1 VGESWSAR
9 ALVNWDEGLSIPGMG
24 LWLDPRRHVPFA
36 FASDAFGEAYA
47 DRLIATPETVRF
59 LRRHRTKPSFL
70 PSPVRRS
77 FALGEG
83 DLTLWPAGVLPGSA
97 QLALRYR
104 GGTLL
109 YFRRI
114 LPEPVGL
121 GDTLDAPRA
130 DAVLIDSPAGA
141 APQACARRADTM
153 AAIRTWAERVLERN
167 EVPAILAEPVA
178 AAPAIVAQLAALG
191 SEMRLHWMIYRTLR
205 VWAAF
210 GLRVPRAWP
219 LRGAPRVGQ
228 VVVLPWGDARRE
240 PAGPATTSAERDAG
254 GSTGGRRDAS
264 GMDALIKV
272 LGTTGADGTAV
283 RMRIA
288 VVHDGTAPPPAGLHP
303 DEVFLLA
310 FTAGVPEIMTH
321 VQRTGATEVYLSP
334 WTPPVV
340 GQVLRDLGVAGVT
353 RLGPPEQL
361 ALGGRGQVS

>member
-1 VGESWSAR
+1 MGESWSAR
-9 ALVNWDEGLSIPGMG
+9 ALVSWDDGFSIPGMG
-24 LWLDPRRHVPFA
+24 LWLDPRRHVPLA

-47 DRLIATPETVRF
+47 ARLIATPETVRF

-70 PSPVRRS
+70 PSPYRRS
-77 FALGEG
+77 FALGEA
-83 DLTLWPAGVLPGSA
+83 DVTLWPAGVVPGSA

-109 YFRRI
+109 YFRRV

-121 GDTLDAPRA
+121 GEPLDAPRA
-130 DAVLIDSPAGA
+130 DAVLIDSPVGL

-153 AAIRTWAERVLERN
+153 AAVRKWAERVLERN

-178 AAPAIVAQLAALG
+178 AGPAIVAQLAALG
-191 SEMRLHWMIYRTLR
+191 TEMRLHWMIYRALR

-210 GLRVPRAWP
+210 GVRVPRAWP

-228 VVVLPWGDARRE
+228 VVVLPWGVARRE
-240 PAGPATTSAERDAG
+240 PVVGGKAGGERDAG
-254 GSTGGRRDAS
+254 GKPAAGRRDAW
-264 GMDALIKV
+264 GMDVLMKV
-272 LGTTGADGTAV
+272 LGAMGSDGTAV
-283 RMRIA
+283 RVRVA

-310 FTAGVPEIMTH
+310 FAAGVPEIMTQ
-321 VQRTGATEVYLSP
+321 VQRTGASEVYLSP

-361 ALGGRGQVS
+361 ALGGKA